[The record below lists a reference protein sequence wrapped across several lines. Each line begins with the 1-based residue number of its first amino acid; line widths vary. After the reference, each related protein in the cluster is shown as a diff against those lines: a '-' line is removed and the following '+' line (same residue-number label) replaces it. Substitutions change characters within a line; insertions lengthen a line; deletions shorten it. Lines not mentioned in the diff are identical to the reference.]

1 MNGNDQMTDGIEYI
15 FNINWNTAQSV
26 ISAYTYALT
35 GYEMT
40 VLLSYMSFDG
50 FMQAVT
56 STSMEFHLIPY
67 HSSFFRIKFYFI
79 LLVPC
84 NDQIV
89 VE

>member
-1 MNGNDQMTDGIEYI
+1 MNGNDQMTDRIEYI

-26 ISAYTYALT
+26 ISANTYALT

-56 STSMEFHLIPY
+56 
-67 HSSFFRIKFYFI
+67 
-79 LLVPC
+79 
-84 NDQIV
+84 
-89 VE
+89 